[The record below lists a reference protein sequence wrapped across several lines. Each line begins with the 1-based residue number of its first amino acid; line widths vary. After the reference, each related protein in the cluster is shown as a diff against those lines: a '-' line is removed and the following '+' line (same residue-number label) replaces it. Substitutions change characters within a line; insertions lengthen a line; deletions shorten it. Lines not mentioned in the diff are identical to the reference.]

1 MILLN
6 VSSKTALTWAL
17 EDQIL
22 KIANVASIVRV
33 EVIFSFLITQLGER
47 IYDNTEDNV
56 QANDIYDDLETR
68 IMHQLEQVLLRFVI
82 EMHRLGDVAN
92 SSTIS

>member
-56 QANDIYDDLETR
+56 EANDVYNDLETR
-68 IMHQLEQVLLRFVI
+68 IMHQLE
-82 EMHRLGDVAN
+82 
-92 SSTIS
+92 